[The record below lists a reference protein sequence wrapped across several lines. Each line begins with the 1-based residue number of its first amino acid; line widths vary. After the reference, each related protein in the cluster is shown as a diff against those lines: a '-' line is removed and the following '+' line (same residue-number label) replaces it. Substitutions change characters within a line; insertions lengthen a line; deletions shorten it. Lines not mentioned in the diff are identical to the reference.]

1 MCPSAA
7 AAAASRRALPTEDPI
22 LTIARNT
29 AASVD
34 VLRLNE
40 LLVTDVTDA
49 MLLLLLL
56 LLTLPI

>member
-1 MCPSAA
+1 M
-7 AAAASRRALPTEDPI
+7 
-22 LTIARNT
+22 
-29 AASVD
+29 D

>member
-1 MCPSAA
+1 LCPSAA
-7 AAAASRRALPTEDPI
+7 AAAASRRAQPPEDPI

-56 LLTLPI
+56 LTLPI